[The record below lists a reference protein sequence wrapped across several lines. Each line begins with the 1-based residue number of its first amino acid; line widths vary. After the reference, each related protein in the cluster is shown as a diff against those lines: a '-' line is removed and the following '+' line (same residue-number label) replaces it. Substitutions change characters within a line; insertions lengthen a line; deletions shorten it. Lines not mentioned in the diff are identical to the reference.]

1 MTKENAFPTRD
12 QVSVEAT
19 WDLSQ
24 IFKDEATFEAKLAE
38 FKDQGQAFQKQYEGK
53 LVDAKA
59 IAEAILAA
67 SDIQALA
74 SQLMH
79 YTFLV
84 VEADR
89 TNSQAALKLHKVSAA
104 SKEVA
109 EAMLFFQNA
118 LLEKSAEELEQ
129 VKSIA
134 PETGDYVAEVE
145 RQQAIYLGAK
155 VEDVLF
161 QFDQAHDQN
170 YEIYNNAKL
179 ADLTFPDF
187 EVDGKTYPLSF
198 VLYEDKYMFEEDTA
212 VRRAAFDAFSKE
224 LAKYQNTFATTYYGH
239 VLQEKAQANIRGYE
253 SVIDYLLFSQDVGRD
268 LYDRQIDVIMEEL
281 APVMRKYVK
290 HVKDVRGLDKMTYAD
305 LKIGLDPT
313 FSKPVSFEE
322 SEAYVK
328 EATAVMGEDYF
339 KEIAAAYTDRWVDY
353 AQNIGKSTG
362 GFATMAA
369 GVHPYILMSWTEQL
383 SDVYTLIHEL
393 GHAGQMSRA
402 EANNLFI
409 SSEPSLYV
417 IEAPST
423 FNELLL
429 TSYLLANG
437 EDDRTQR
444 FALANM
450 LTNTYF
456 HNFITHLLEAA
467 YQREVY
473 RLIDRGEAF
482 TAETL
487 SDLKKGVLED
497 FWGDAVEMN
506 EGAELTWMRQPHYFM
521 GLYSYTYSAGLTIAT
536 QAYLNIRSG
545 EDAQAVENWIDFLK
559 LGRVNPV
566 EAAKVAG
573 VDITTAEPLE
583 NTIAFLNET
592 VDTIIEYSEK
602 LA

>member
-1 MTKENAFPTRD
+1 MTTENTFPTRD
-12 QVSVEAT
+12 QVDVATT

-24 IFKDEATFEAKLAE
+24 IFEDEATFEAKLAE
-38 FKDQGQAFQKQYEGK
+38 FKKLGQAFKDNYEGK
-53 LVDAKA
+53 LTDAKD

-67 SDIQALA
+67 SDIQVLA

-79 YTFLV
+79 YAFLA

-89 TNSQAALKLHKVSAA
+89 TNSQAVLKLHKVSSA
-104 SKEVA
+104 SKEVQ

-118 LLEKSAEELEQ
+118 LLEKPAAELAK
-129 VKSIA
+129 VKEIA
-134 PETGDYVAEVE
+134 AETADYITEVE
-145 RQQAIYLGAK
+145 RQQQIYLGAK

-161 QFDQAHDQN
+161 QFDQAHEQN

-179 ADLTFPDF
+179 ADLTFPNF

-212 VRRAAFDAFSKE
+212 VRRAAFDVFSKE
-224 LAKYQNTFATTYYGH
+224 LAKYQNTFATTYYAH

-253 SVIDYLLFSQDVGRD
+253 SVIDYLLFSQDVDRD
-268 LYDRQIDVIMEEL
+268 LYDRQINVIMEKL
-281 APVMRKYVK
+281 APVMRKYIN
-290 HVKDVRGLDKMTYAD
+290 HVKEVRGLDKMTYAD
-305 LKIGLDPT
+305 LKISLDPT

-322 SEAYVK
+322 SEAYVQ
-328 EATAVMGEDYF
+328 EATAIMGEDYF
-339 KEIAAAYTDRWVDY
+339 KEIAPAFTDRWVDY
-353 AQNIGKSTG
+353 AQNVGKSTG
-362 GFATMAA
+362 GFATIAT

-429 TSYLLANG
+429 TGYLQANG

-487 SDLKKGVLED
+487 SALKKAVLEA
-497 FWGDAVEMN
+497 FWGDAVEIN
-506 EGAELTWMRQPHYFM
+506 PGAELTWMRQPHYYM

-545 EDAQAVENWIDFLK
+545 EDDQAIEKWINFLK

-573 VDITTAEPLE
+573 VDITSSEPLE
-583 NTIAFLNET
+583 NTIAFLNDT
-592 VDTIIEYSEK
+592 VDAIIDYSAK

>member
-1 MTKENAFPTRD
+1 MTTENTFPTRD
-12 QVSVEAT
+12 QVDVATT

-24 IFKDEATFEAKLAE
+24 IFEDEATFEAKLAE
-38 FKDQGQAFQKQYEGK
+38 FKDLGQAFKENYEGK
-53 LVDAKA
+53 LSDASE
-59 IAEAILAA
+59 IANAVLAA
-67 SDIQALA
+67 SDVQVLG

-79 YTFLV
+79 YTFLA

-104 SKEVA
+104 SKNVQ

-118 LLEKSAEELEQ
+118 LLEKSATELQ
-129 VKSIA
+129 KVKAIA
-134 PETGDYVAEVE
+134 PETADYIAEVE

-161 QFDQAHDQN
+161 QFEQAHDQN
-170 YEIYNNAKL
+170 YEVYNNAKL

-187 EVDGKTYPLSF
+187 EVDGTTYPLSF

-253 SVIDYLLFSQDVGRD
+253 SVIDYLLFSQDVNRD
-268 LYDRQIDVIMEEL
+268 LYDRQIDVIMEKL
-281 APVMRKYVK
+281 APVMRKYIN
-290 HVKDVRGLDKMTYAD
+290 HVKEVRGLDKMTYAD

-313 FSKPVSFEE
+313 FSKSVSFEE

-328 EATAVMGEDYF
+328 EATAIMGEDYF
-339 KEIAAAYTDRWVDY
+339 KEIAPAFTDRWVDY
-353 AQNIGKSTG
+353 AQNVGKSTG
-362 GFATMAA
+362 GFATIAA

-429 TSYLLANG
+429 TGYLQANG

-473 RLIDRGEAF
+473 RLIDKGEAF

-487 SDLKKGVLED
+487 SDLKKGVLEA
-497 FWGDAVEMN
+497 FWGDAVEIN
-506 EGAELTWMRQPHYFM
+506 PGAELTWMRQPHYYM

-545 EDAQAVENWIDFLK
+545 EDDQAIEKWINFLK
-559 LGRVNPV
+559 LGRINPV

-573 VDITTAEPLE
+573 VDITSGEPLE
-583 NTIAFLNET
+583 NTIAFLNDT
-592 VDTIIEYSEK
+592 VDAIIDYSAK

>member
-74 SQLMH
+74 SRLEH
-79 YTFLV
+79 YAFLA

-268 LYDRQIDVIMEEL
+268 LYDRQIDVIMEKL

-429 TSYLLANG
+429 TGYLMANG

-583 NTIAFLNET
+583 NTIAFLNDT
-592 VDTIIEYSEK
+592 VDTIIDYSEK

>member
-1 MTKENAFPTRD
+1 MTTENTFPTRD
-12 QVSVEAT
+12 QVDVATT

-24 IFKDEATFEAKLAE
+24 IFEDEATFEAKLAE
-38 FKDQGQAFQKQYEGK
+38 FKKLGEAFKEDYEGK
-53 LVDAKA
+53 LTDAKD
-59 IAEAILAA
+59 IAEAVLAF
-67 SDIQALA
+67 SGIQVLA

-79 YTFLV
+79 YAFLA

-89 TNSQAALKLHKVSAA
+89 TNSQAVLKLHKVSSA
-104 SKEVA
+104 SKEVQ

-118 LLEKSAEELEQ
+118 LLEKSATELEK
-129 VKSIA
+129 VKAIA
-134 PETGDYVAEVE
+134 PETADYIAEVE

-161 QFDQAHDQN
+161 QFEQAHDQN
-170 YEIYNNAKL
+170 YEVYNNAKL

-187 EVDGKTYPLSF
+187 EVDGTTYPLSF

-253 SVIDYLLFSQDVGRD
+253 SVIDYLLFSQDVNRD
-268 LYDRQIDVIMEEL
+268 LYDRQIDVIMEKL
-281 APVMRKYVK
+281 APVMRKYIN
-290 HVKDVRGLDKMTYAD
+290 HVKEVRGLDKMTYAD

-313 FSKPVSFEE
+313 FSKSVSFEE

-328 EATAVMGEDYF
+328 EATAIMGEDYF
-339 KEIAAAYTDRWVDY
+339 KEIAPAFTDRWVDY
-353 AQNIGKSTG
+353 AQNVGKSTG
-362 GFATMAA
+362 GFATIAA

-429 TSYLLANG
+429 TGYLQANG

-473 RLIDRGEAF
+473 RLIDQGEAF

-487 SDLKKGVLED
+487 SDLKKGVLEV
-497 FWGDAVEMN
+497 FWGDAVEIN
-506 EGAELTWMRQPHYFM
+506 PGAELTWMRQPHYYM

-545 EDAQAVENWIDFLK
+545 EDEQAVDNWINFLK
-559 LGRVNPV
+559 LGRINPV
-566 EAAKVAG
+566 DAAKVAG
-573 VDITTAEPLE
+573 VDITTAQPLE
-583 NTIAFLNET
+583 NTIDFLNET
-592 VDTIIEYSEK
+592 VDAIIDYSAK

>member
-1 MTKENAFPTRD
+1 MTTENTFPTRD
-12 QVSVEAT
+12 QVDVATT

-38 FKDQGQAFQKQYEGK
+38 FKKLGQAFKENYEGK
-53 LVDAKA
+53 LTDAKD
-59 IAEAILAA
+59 IAEAVLAF
-67 SDIQALA
+67 SDIQVLA

-79 YTFLV
+79 YAFLA

-89 TNSQAALKLHKVSAA
+89 TNSQAVLKLHKVSSA
-104 SKEVA
+104 SKEVQ

-118 LLEKSAEELEQ
+118 LLEKPAAELAK
-129 VKSIA
+129 VKEIA
-134 PETGDYVAEVE
+134 AETADYIAEVE
-145 RQQAIYLGAK
+145 RQQQIYLGAK

-161 QFDQAHDQN
+161 QFDQAHEQN

-179 ADLTFPDF
+179 ADLTFPNF

-212 VRRAAFDAFSKE
+212 VRRAAFDVFSKE
-224 LAKYQNTFATTYYGH
+224 LAKYQNTFATTYYAH

-253 SVIDYLLFSQDVGRD
+253 SVIDYLLFSQDVDRD
-268 LYDRQIDVIMEEL
+268 LYDRQINVIMEKL
-281 APVMRKYVK
+281 APVMRKYIN
-290 HVKDVRGLDKMTYAD
+290 HVKEVRGLDKMTYAD
-305 LKIGLDPT
+305 LKISLDPT

-328 EATAVMGEDYF
+328 EATAIMGEDYF
-339 KEIAAAYTDRWVDY
+339 NEIAPAFTDRWVDY

-362 GFATMAA
+362 GFATIAA

-429 TSYLLANG
+429 TGYLQANR

-487 SDLKKGVLED
+487 SDLKKGVLEA
-497 FWGDAVEMN
+497 FWGDAVEIN
-506 EGAELTWMRQPHYFM
+506 PGAELTWMRQPHYYM

-536 QAYLNIRSG
+536 QAFLNIRPG
-545 EDAQAVENWIDFLK
+545 EDKQAVDNWINFLK
-559 LGRVNPV
+559 LGRINPV
-566 EAAKVAG
+566 DAAKVAG
-573 VDITTAEPLE
+573 VDITTAQPLE
-583 NTIAFLNET
+583 NTIDFLNET
-592 VDTIIEYSEK
+592 VDAIIDYSAK

>member
-1 MTKENAFPTRD
+1 MTTENTFPTRD
-12 QVSVEAT
+12 QVDVATT

-24 IFKDEATFEAKLAE
+24 IFEDEATFEAKLAE
-38 FKDQGQAFQKQYEGK
+38 FKKLGQAFKDNYEGK
-53 LVDAKA
+53 LTDAKD

-67 SDIQALA
+67 SDIQVLA

-79 YTFLV
+79 YAFLA

-89 TNSQAALKLHKVSAA
+89 TNSQAVLKLHKVSSA
-104 SKEVA
+104 SKEVQ

-118 LLEKSAEELEQ
+118 LLEKPAAELAK
-129 VKSIA
+129 VKEIA
-134 PETGDYVAEVE
+134 AETADYITEVE
-145 RQQAIYLGAK
+145 RQQQIYLGAK

-161 QFDQAHDQN
+161 QFDQAHEQN

-179 ADLTFPDF
+179 ADLTFPNF

-212 VRRAAFDAFSKE
+212 VRRAAFDVFSKE
-224 LAKYQNTFATTYYGH
+224 LAKYQNTFATTYYAH

-253 SVIDYLLFSQDVGRD
+253 SVIDYLLFSQDVDRD
-268 LYDRQIDVIMEEL
+268 LYDRQIDVIMEKL
-281 APVMRKYVK
+281 APVMRKYIN
-290 HVKDVRGLDKMTYAD
+290 HVKEVRGLDKMTYAD
-305 LKIGLDPT
+305 LKISLDPT

-328 EATAVMGEDYF
+328 EATAIMGEDYF
-339 KEIAAAYTDRWVDY
+339 KEIAPAYTDRWVDY

-362 GFATMAA
+362 GFATIAP

-429 TSYLLANG
+429 TGYLQANG

-497 FWGDAVEMN
+497 FWGDAVEIN
-506 EGAELTWMRQPHYFM
+506 EGAELTWMRQPHYYM

-536 QAYLNIRSG
+536 QAFLNIRSG
-545 EDAQAVENWIDFLK
+545 EDEQAVDNWINFLK
-559 LGRVNPV
+559 LGRINPV
-566 EAAKVAG
+566 DAAKVAG
-573 VDITTAEPLE
+573 VDITTAQPLE
-583 NTIAFLNET
+583 NTIDFLNET
-592 VDTIIEYSEK
+592 VDAIIDYSAK

>member
-1 MTKENAFPTRD
+1 MTTDHTFPTRD
-12 QVSVEAT
+12 QVKVAET

-38 FKDQGQAFQKQYEGK
+38 FKEQGQAFNQQFEGK
-53 LVDAKA
+53 LTDAKD
-59 IAEAILAA
+59 IADAVLAA
-67 SDIQALA
+67 SDIQVLA

-79 YTFLV
+79 YTFLA

-104 SKEVA
+104 SKEVQ

-118 LLEKSAEELEQ
+118 LLEKPAAELAK
-129 VKSIA
+129 VKEIA
-134 PETGDYVAEVE
+134 PETADYIAEVV
-145 RQQAIYLGAK
+145 RQQEIYLGAK

-161 QFDQAHDQN
+161 QFNQAHDQN
-170 YEIYNNAKL
+170 YEVYNNAKL

-187 EVDGKTYPLSF
+187 EVNGQTYPLSF

-212 VRRAAFDAFSKE
+212 VRRAAFEAFSKE
-224 LAKYQNTFATTYYGH
+224 LVKYQNTFATTYYGH

-253 SVIDYLLFSQDVGRD
+253 SVIDYLLFSQDVDRD
-268 LYDRQIDVIMEEL
+268 LYDRQIDVIMDKL
-281 APVMRKYVK
+281 APVMRKYIN
-290 HVKDVRGLDKMTYAD
+290 HVKEVRGLDKMTYAD
-305 LKIGLDPT
+305 LKISLDPT

-328 EATAVMGEDYF
+328 EATAIMGEDYF
-339 KEIAAAYTDRWVDY
+339 KEIASAFTDRWVDY

-369 GVHPYILMSWTEQL
+369 DVHPYILMSWTQQL

-429 TSYLLANG
+429 TGYLLANG

-487 SDLKKGVLED
+487 SDLKKGVLEA
-497 FWGDAVEMN
+497 FWGDAVEIN
-506 EGAELTWMRQPHYFM
+506 EGAELTWMRQPHYYM

-545 EDAQAVENWIDFLK
+545 QDTEAIDNWIDFLK

-573 VDITTAEPLE
+573 VDITTAQPLE
-583 NTIAFLNET
+583 NTIDFLNET
-592 VDTIIEYSEK
+592 VDAIIDYSAK

>member
-1 MTKENAFPTRD
+1 MTTENTFPTRD
-12 QVSVEAT
+12 QVDVATT

-38 FKDQGQAFQKQYEGK
+38 FKKQGQAFKENYEGK
-53 LVDAKA
+53 LTDAKD
-59 IAEAILAA
+59 IAEAVLAF
-67 SDIQALA
+67 SDIQVLA

-79 YTFLV
+79 YAFLA

-89 TNSQAALKLHKVSAA
+89 TNSQAVLKLHKVSSA
-104 SKEVA
+104 SKEVQ

-118 LLEKSAEELEQ
+118 LLEKPAAELAK
-129 VKSIA
+129 VKEIA
-134 PETGDYVAEVE
+134 AETADYIAEVE
-145 RQQAIYLGAK
+145 RQQQIYLGAK

-161 QFDQAHDQN
+161 QFDQAHEQN

-253 SVIDYLLFSQDVGRD
+253 SVIDYLLFSQDVDRD
-268 LYDRQIDVIMEEL
+268 LYDRQIDVIMEKL
-281 APVMRKYVK
+281 APVMRKYIN
-290 HVKDVRGLDKMTYAD
+290 HVKEVRGLDKMTYAD
-305 LKIGLDPT
+305 LKISLDPT

-322 SEAYVK
+322 SGAYVK
-328 EATAVMGEDYF
+328 EATAIMGDDYF
-339 KEIAAAYTDRWVDY
+339 KEIAPAYTDRWVDY

-362 GFATMAA
+362 GFATIVP

-429 TSYLLANG
+429 TGYLMANG

-497 FWGDAVEMN
+497 FWGDAVEIN
-506 EGAELTWMRQPHYFM
+506 EGAELTWMRQPHYYM
-521 GLYSYTYSAGLTIAT
+521 GLYSYTYSAG
-536 QAYLNIRSG
+536 
-545 EDAQAVENWIDFLK
+545 
-559 LGRVNPV
+559 
-566 EAAKVAG
+566 
-573 VDITTAEPLE
+573 
-583 NTIAFLNET
+583 
-592 VDTIIEYSEK
+592 
-602 LA
+602 

>member
-1 MTKENAFPTRD
+1 MTTENTFPTRD
-12 QVSVEAT
+12 QVDVATT

-24 IFKDEATFEAKLAE
+24 IFEDEATFEAKLAE
-38 FKDQGQAFQKQYEGK
+38 FKKLGQAFKDNYEGK
-53 LVDAKA
+53 LTDAKD

-67 SDIQALA
+67 SDIQVLA

-79 YTFLV
+79 YAFLA

-89 TNSQAALKLHKVSAA
+89 TNSQAVLKLHKVSSA
-104 SKEVA
+104 SKEVQ

-118 LLEKSAEELEQ
+118 LLEKPAAELAK
-129 VKSIA
+129 VKEIA
-134 PETGDYVAEVE
+134 AETADYIAEVE
-145 RQQAIYLGAK
+145 RQQQIYLGAK

-161 QFDQAHDQN
+161 QFDQAHEQN

-179 ADLTFPDF
+179 ADLTFPNF

-224 LAKYQNTFATTYYGH
+224 LAKYQNTFATTYYAH

-253 SVIDYLLFSQDVGRD
+253 SVIDYLLFSQDVDRD
-268 LYDRQIDVIMEEL
+268 LYDRQIDIIMEKL
-281 APVMRKYVK
+281 APVMRKYIN
-290 HVKDVRGLDKMTYAD
+290 HVKEVRGLDKMTYAD

-313 FSKPVSFEE
+313 FSKSVSFEE
-322 SEAYVK
+322 SEAYVQ
-328 EATAVMGEDYF
+328 EATAIMGEDYF
-339 KEIAAAYTDRWVDY
+339 KEIAPAFTDRWVDY
-353 AQNIGKSTG
+353 AQNVGKSTG
-362 GFATMAA
+362 GFATIAA

-429 TSYLLANG
+429 TGYLQANG

-497 FWGDAVEMN
+497 FWGDAVEIN
-506 EGAELTWMRQPHYFM
+506 EGAELTWMRQPHYYM

-536 QAYLNIRSG
+536 QAFLNIRSG
-545 EDAQAVENWIDFLK
+545 EDEQAVDNWINFLK
-559 LGRVNPV
+559 LGRINPV
-566 EAAKVAG
+566 DAAKVAG
-573 VDITTAEPLE
+573 VDITTAQPLE
-583 NTIAFLNET
+583 NTINFLNET
-592 VDTIIEYSEK
+592 VDAIIDYSAK

>member
-1 MTKENAFPTRD
+1 MTTENTFPTRD
-12 QVSVEAT
+12 QVDVATT

-24 IFKDEATFEAKLAE
+24 IFEDEATFEAKLAE
-38 FKDQGQAFQKQYEGK
+38 FKKLGQAFKDNYEGK
-53 LVDAKA
+53 LTDAKD

-67 SDIQALA
+67 SDIQVLA

-79 YTFLV
+79 YAFLA

-89 TNSQAALKLHKVSAA
+89 TNSQAVLKLHKVSSA
-104 SKEVA
+104 SKEVQ

-118 LLEKSAEELEQ
+118 LLEKPAAELAK
-129 VKSIA
+129 VKEIA
-134 PETGDYVAEVE
+134 AETADYITEVE
-145 RQQAIYLGAK
+145 RQQQIYLGAK

-161 QFDQAHDQN
+161 QFDQAHEQN

-179 ADLTFPDF
+179 ADLTFPNF

-224 LAKYQNTFATTYYGH
+224 LAKYQNTFATTYYAH

-253 SVIDYLLFSQDVGRD
+253 SVIDYLLFSQDVDRD
-268 LYDRQIDVIMEEL
+268 LYDRQINVIMEKL
-281 APVMRKYVK
+281 APVMRKYIN
-290 HVKDVRGLDKMTYAD
+290 HVKEVRGLDKMTYAD
-305 LKIGLDPT
+305 LKISLDPT

-328 EATAVMGEDYF
+328 EATAIMGEDYF
-339 KEIAAAYTDRWVDY
+339 KEIAPAYTDRWVDY

-362 GFATMAA
+362 GFATIAP

-429 TSYLLANG
+429 TGYLMANG

-487 SDLKKGVLED
+487 SDLKKGVLEA
-497 FWGDAVEMN
+497 FWGDAVEIN
-506 EGAELTWMRQPHYFM
+506 PGAELTWMRQPHYYM

-536 QAYLNIRSG
+536 QAFLNIRSG
-545 EDAQAVENWIDFLK
+545 EDDHAIEKWINFLK
-559 LGRVNPV
+559 LGRINPV
-566 EAAKVAG
+566 DAAKVAG
-573 VDITTAEPLE
+573 VDITTAQPLE
-583 NTIAFLNET
+583 NTIDFLNET
-592 VDTIIEYSEK
+592 VDAIIDYSAK

>member
-1 MTKENAFPTRD
+1 MTTENQFPTRD
-12 QVSVEAT
+12 QVAVETT
-19 WDLSQ
+19 WDLTR
-24 IFKDEATFEAKLAE
+24 IFKDEASFEAALADYKAE
-38 FKDQGQAFQKQYEGK
+38 GKAFSDQYKDQ
-53 LVDAKA
+53 LTDAKT

-67 SDIQALA
+67 SDIQVLG

-79 YTFLV
+79 YGFLA

-89 TNSQAALKLHKVSAA
+89 TNSQASLKLHKVNNATQA
-104 SKEVA
+104 VA
-109 EAMLFFQNA
+109 ENMLFFQNA
-118 LLEKSAEELEQ
+118 LLEKSADELAA
-129 VKSIA
+129 VKELA
-134 PETGDYVAEVE
+134 PETSDFIDEIH
-145 RQQAIYLGAK
+145 RQQEIYLGSTI
-155 VEDVLF
+155 EDVLF
-161 QFDQAHDQN
+161 QFNPAHDQY
-170 YEIYNNAKL
+170 YETYLNSKL
-179 ADLTFPDF
+179 ADLQFPDF
-187 EVDGKTYPLSF
+187 EVNGKTYPLSF
-198 VLYEDKYMFEEDTA
+198 VLYEDKYMFEEDTD

-253 SVIDYLLFSQDVGRD
+253 SVIDYLLFSQDVDRD
-268 LYDRQIDVIMEEL
+268 LYDRQINVIMEEL
-281 APVMRKYVK
+281 APVMRKYIN
-290 HVKDVRGLDKMTYAD
+290 HVKEVRGLDKMTYAD

-313 FSKPVSFEE
+313 FSKPVSFKE
-322 SEAYVK
+322 SEDYVK
-328 EATAVMGEDYF
+328 QATAVMGEDYF
-339 KEIAAAYTDRWVDY
+339 KEIQPAFTDRWVDY
-353 AQNIGKSTG
+353 AQNQGKSTG
-362 GFATMAA
+362 GFATIA
-369 GVHPYILMSWTEQL
+369 GHIHPFILMSWTEQL

-402 EANNLFI
+402 EDNNLFI

-429 TSYLLANG
+429 TGYLLDNG

-473 RLIDRGEAF
+473 RLIDAGEAF

-487 SDLKKGVLED
+487 SELKRSVLQD
-497 FWGDAVEMN
+497 FWGDAVEIN
-506 EGAELTWMRQPHYFM
+506 PGAELTWMRQPHYYM

-545 EDAQAVENWIDFLK
+545 EDEQAVEKWIDFLK
-559 LGRVNPV
+559 LGRTNPV
-566 EAAKVAG
+566 KAAAIAG
-573 VDITTAEPLE
+573 VDITNAEPLE
-583 NTIAFLNET
+583 NTIAFLNDT
-592 VDTIIEYSEK
+592 VNQIMAYSEK